1 MAEGE
6 EWAVTHDHLISLIIQ
21 IHWATEGV
29 HQAVADRWA
38 CSGFRVINTTG
49 LFYSGLLCSVVAIT
63 SGALVVVTQLSGQ
76 VRHSEVTTWRI
87 RHRHDFS
94 ISHILYY
101 TTTELS
107 SVGKIMMTRCWRCH
121 TCPLLLLLLLLLIS
135 SSQITDPSFT
145 STTLGLIIISAQFFS
160 LYFWACVLGTAGK
173 KVKSCANYHQLEELY
188 M

>member
-6 EWAVTHDHLISLIIQ
+6 EWAVTRDHLISLIIQ
-21 IHWATEGV
+21 IHWETKGV

-63 SGALVVVTQLSGQ
+63 SGALVVVTQVSGQ

-87 RHRHDFS
+87 RHRHDFI

-121 TCPLLLLLLLLLIS
+121 TCPLLLLLLIS
-135 SSQITDPSFT
+135 SSPNHWPIFYLNHSWTNHNFCT
-145 STTLGLIIISAQFFS
+145 IFLTIFLS
-160 LYFWACVLGTAGK
+160 LCVRH
-173 KVKSCANYHQLEELY
+173 SR
-188 M
+188 